1 MDSDA
6 ATLCGSPTD
15 TCGFKIDAD
24 NGKIQFTNGN
34 RILKNEIAACPR
46 IRMKYPVAEFCTN
59 TRDVVSCDPAFD
71 ENNVITIVVH
81 TVSPTCP
88 ITILNA
94 KVYVPP
100 TTPTETEAPLDT
112 EGSNTLVIVLPI
124 VGVIALL
131 IAIGFM

>member
-1 MDSDA
+1 MKHDH
-6 ATLCGSPTD
+6 
-15 TCGFKIDAD
+15 AD
-24 NGKIQFTNGN
+24 
-34 RILKNEIAACPR
+34 
-46 IRMKYPVAEFCTN
+46 FCTN
-59 TRDVVSCDPAFD
+59 QDDIHSCDPAFD

-100 TTPTETEAPLDT
+100 TTPTEIQASLKT

-124 VGVIALL
+124 VGVLVLL
-131 IAIGFM
+131 IALGFM